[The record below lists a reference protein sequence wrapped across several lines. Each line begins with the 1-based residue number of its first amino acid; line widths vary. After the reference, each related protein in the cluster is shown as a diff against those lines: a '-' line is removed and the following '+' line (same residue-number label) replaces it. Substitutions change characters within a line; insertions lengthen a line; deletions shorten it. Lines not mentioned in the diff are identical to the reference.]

1 MSFFSQLKDE
11 LNDNNIDKAK
21 LKELTKHIPEEAA
34 GEDSTKKDSGKKIRE
49 DDPDYPDHPD
59 YIALKPRMTEVKL
72 WNMPAIRFYLT
83 LIFFCI
89 GMILFGVINE
99 LFGFGMTK
107 GAVGWWQII
116 GAAIGF
122 FLSREYVEPH
132 LRIPF
137 SKGTPEQKKKAVE
150 AYLAEVEALDKHI
163 EDLRKMQGVKK
174 AEDTEPAVEVIEVDD
189 TNE

>member
-11 LNDNNIDKAK
+11 VNDKNIDKAK
-21 LKELTKHIPEEAA
+21 LKELTK
-34 GEDSTKKDSGKKIRE
+34 TIRE
-49 DDPDYPDHPD
+49 EPAAEPETVQKKQAVQEDPEYPDHPD

-83 LIFFCI
+83 LIFFCL
-89 GMILFGVINE
+89 GMILYGIINQV
-99 LFGFGMTK
+99 LDLGMTK

-150 AYLAEVEALDKHI
+150 QYLAEVEALDDHI
-163 EDLRKMQGVKK
+163 GKLRKLQGVEQSE
-174 AEDTEPAVEVIEVDD
+174 AEPESRLEVVETEDTEP
-189 TNE
+189 

>member
-11 LNDNNIDKAK
+11 VNDKNIDKAK
-21 LKELTKHIPEEAA
+21 LKELTKTIQEEPAEKPE
-34 GEDSTKKDSGKKIRE
+34 SVKKKVEK
-49 DDPDYPDHPD
+49 DPEYPDHPD

-89 GMILFGVINE
+89 GMILFGIINQ
-99 LFGFGMTK
+99 LFGLGMTK

-122 FLSREYVEPH
+122 FLSREYVEPR

-150 AYLAEVEALDKHI
+150 SYLAEVEALDKHI
-163 EDLRKMQGVKK
+163 ENLQRLQGV
-174 AEDTEPAVEVIEVDD
+174 ERPDDEPESQLEVIKVKDSEQ
-189 TNE
+189 

>member
-11 LNDNNIDKAK
+11 VNDKNIDKAK
-21 LKELTKHIPEEAA
+21 LKELTK
-34 GEDSTKKDSGKKIRE
+34 TIRE
-49 DDPDYPDHPD
+49 EPAEEPETVQKKQAVQEDPEYPDHPD

-83 LIFFCI
+83 LIFFCL
-89 GMILFGVINE
+89 GMILDGIINQV
-99 LFGFGMTK
+99 LDLGMTK

-150 AYLAEVEALDKHI
+150 QYLAEVEALDDHI
-163 EDLRKMQGVKK
+163 EKLRKLQGVEQSE
-174 AEDTEPAVEVIEVDD
+174 AEPESRLEVVETEDTEP
-189 TNE
+189 